1 MFHYIEN
8 KNYNLKNDEYNKFN
22 KQTSQY
28 KQQKPI
34 QNNNQGPV
42 QNFNL
47 YDQSLNENFT
57 NNQLVN
63 NVNNQNELLNQK
75 IHNDNFHRDPTE
87 VYYDKLKYERNNDLE
102 KFKELQGGFLIE

>member
-8 KNYNLKNDEYNKFN
+8 KNYNLKNNEYTKFN
-22 KQTSQY
+22 KQTFQY

-47 YDQSLNENFT
+47 YD
-57 NNQLVN
+57 
-63 NVNNQNELLNQK
+63 K
-75 IHNDNFHRDPTE
+75 
-87 VYYDKLKYERNNDLE
+87 
-102 KFKELQGGFLIE
+102 